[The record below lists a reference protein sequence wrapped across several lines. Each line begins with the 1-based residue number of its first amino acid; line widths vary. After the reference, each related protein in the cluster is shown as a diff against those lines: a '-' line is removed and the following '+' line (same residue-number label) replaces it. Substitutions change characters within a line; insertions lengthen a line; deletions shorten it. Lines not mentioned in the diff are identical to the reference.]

1 MSDRLRVGIV
11 GASRGVSFARAF
23 RAFPETDVVA
33 VCDVDPRALHDN
45 AEAHG
50 IENRFAAY
58 EQMLDSDID
67 VVVVATPMHLH
78 VRHSMAALDRGIHVL
93 SEVTAAT
100 TLDECR
106 WLRDAALRSSA
117 RYMMAENYCYM
128 KPNVLVGSLVER
140 GLFGEVY
147 FAEGEYVHEIRPL
160 HHGAD
165 GSPTWRYYDQVG
177 KNGCTYGT
185 HSLGP
190 VLQWIGERVVTV
202 SCLGTG
208 VHTDPEH
215 VMEDTVLMN
224 CKTES
229 GALVKIR
236 VDMLSNRPA
245 GAHYYS
251 IQGTRGCYEAP
262 RAPGEMHKIWLAD
275 LCDGL
280 DWRSLWDFEDE
291 FMPDDWRRPSEEA
304 LRAGHGGSDF
314 FVARAFVDAVV
325 RGVDPPIDVWRALD
339 FTVPGLVSEQSIA
352 QGGAPL
358 PVPDFRRR

>member
-1 MSDRLRVGIV
+1 MSERLHVGIA
-11 GASRGVSFARAF
+11 GAGRGVSYAPVL

-33 VCDVDPRALHDN
+33 LCDVDPRTLHDA

-58 EQMLDSDID
+58 EQMLDSGID
-67 VVVVATPMHLH
+67 VVIVATPMHLH
-78 VRHSMAALDRGIHVL
+78 VRHSTAALDRGIHVL

-106 WLRDAALRSSA
+106 WLRDAVLRSSA

-128 KPNVLVGSLVER
+128 KPNVLVRSLVER
-140 GLFGEVY
+140 GFFGEVY
-147 FAEGEYVHEIRPL
+147 FAEGEYVHEIRSL
-160 HHGAD
+160 HHRPD

-190 VLQWIGERVVTV
+190 VLQWMGERVVTV

-229 GALVKIR
+229 GALVKVR
-236 VDMLSNRPA
+236 VDMLSTRPA

-251 IQGTRGCYEAP
+251 LQGTHGCYEAP

-275 LCDGL
+275 SCDKVE
-280 DWRSLWDFEDE
+280 WRSLWDFEDE
-291 FMPDDWRRPSEEA
+291 FMPDDWRRRSEEA
-304 LRAGHGGSDF
+304 LRAGHGGSDYY
-314 FVARAFVDAVV
+314 VARAFVDAVV
-325 RGVDPPIDVWRALD
+325 QGVDPPIDVWRALD

-358 PVPDFRRR
+358 PVPDFRPR